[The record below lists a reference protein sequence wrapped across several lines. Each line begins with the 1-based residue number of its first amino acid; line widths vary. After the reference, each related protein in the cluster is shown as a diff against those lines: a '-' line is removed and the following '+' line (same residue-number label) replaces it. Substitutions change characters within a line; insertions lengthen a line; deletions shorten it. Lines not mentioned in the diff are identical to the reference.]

1 MRAKWAQRG
10 TLLVYVLIIVVPL
23 TVVLFGS
30 FKTSAQLY
38 QGPFSPPTSPTLEN
52 YLTLLTP
59 EYLGMPFI
67 NSIIVTSVALV
78 LGVFIS
84 SLAAYAIARIP
95 GWRGWL
101 IFGFLVIGISV
112 PAQAIMIP
120 LYVMFSRMGLLN
132 SLVGLILIEIV
143 NAIPVGVFI
152 LGGFMRTL
160 PRELYEA
167 SSVDGSGPWR
177 TYQSIVMPLSAPAIA
192 ATMIFLFV
200 ILWNDLLY
208 PLLFISNPDLK
219 TLPLALLSFQGEFE
233 TNYPAMFAG
242 VILASAPVVLAYV
255 FLQRYFVA
263 GMTAGASKG

>member
-1 MRAKWAQRG
+1 MRAKWTKRG
-10 TLLVYVLIIVVPL
+10 TLFIYVLIIVVPL

-38 QGPFSPPTSPTLEN
+38 QGPFAPPSSPTLEN
-52 YLTLLTP
+52 YQTLLSP
-59 EYLGMPFI
+59 EYLGLPFI
-67 NSIIVTSVALV
+67 NSVIVTSVALV
-78 LGVFIS
+78 LAIFIS

-112 PAQAIMIP
+112 PTQAIMIP

-132 SLVGLILIEIV
+132 SLAGLILIEVV

-167 SSVDGSGPWR
+167 SAVDGSGPWR
-177 TYQSIVMPLSAPAIA
+177 TYHAIVMPLSAPALAA
-192 ATMIFLFV
+192 ATIFLFV
-200 ILWNDLLY
+200 IMWNDLLY
-208 PLLFISNPDLK
+208 PLLFISEPSRK

>member
-1 MRAKWAQRG
+1 MRWLQRG
-10 TLLVYVLIIVVPL
+10 TLLVYVLIILIPL
-23 TVVLFGS
+23 LVVLFGS
-30 FKTSAQLY
+30 VKTSAQLY
-38 QGPFSPPTSPTLEN
+38 QNPFALPLPPTGDNFRE
-52 YLTLLTP
+52 LLSL
-59 EYLGMPFI
+59 EYLGRPFL
-67 NSIIVTSVALV
+67 NSVIVTGASLLIALFVA
-78 LGVFIS
+78 
-84 SLAAYAIARIP
+84 SLAAYGIARIP

-101 IFGFLVIGISV
+101 IYGFLVIGIAV

-132 SLVGLILIEIV
+132 SLIGLILIEVV
-143 NAIPVGVFI
+143 NAIPVAVFI

-160 PRELYEA
+160 PRELFEA
-167 SSVDGSGPWR
+167 SAVDGSGPWR
-177 TYQSIVMPLSAPAIA
+177 TYQSIVLPLSAPALA
-192 ATMIFLFV
+192 ATTIFLFV

-208 PLLFISNPDLK
+208 PLLIVSVPELR

-242 VILASAPVVLAYV
+242 VILASAPVVAAYV